1 MLTVLVTG
9 ATGGIGL
16 QTAKDLARMGYS
28 VLIHGRDPRKG
39 AAALAAVQAAA
50 ADAGRTVA
58 SAGRGPVPAS
68 GDAHGSRAAVD
79 GGSGSAADRGSGS
92 AGVSGNA
99 GAAADRRAG
108 TTADDRR
115 GTAAGAADRGRGNAG
130 AAAPLVRYLQADFAS
145 LRQVESL
152 ATEVVASVPRLDVL
166 INNAGCANISRTLT
180 ADGYETTFAVNHL
193 APFLLTNLLLDTL
206 KKSGPARIVNVASRA
221 HRNQEMDFDDLM
233 SEREY
238 RVMRTYG
245 RSKLANILFTRS
257 LAGRLA
263 GSNVTANCL
272 HPGLIATGIGQ
283 TNLVGRLGWK
293 LIVMLRG
300 GISVEEGAKT
310 SVYLA
315 TSPEVAGLS
324 GGYYVKCRLAELQT
338 RAEAVTD
345 EVGERLWQASAELV
359 GLSRCSL

>member
-16 QTAKDLARMGYS
+16 QTARDLARMGHS
-28 VLIHGRDPRKG
+28 VLIHGRDARKG
-39 AAALAAVQAAA
+39 AAAVNAVRAE
-50 ADAGRTVA
+50 T
-58 SAGRGPVPAS
+58 PAR
-68 GDAHGSRAAVD
+68 D
-79 GGSGSAADRGSGS
+79 
-92 AGVSGNA
+92 
-99 GAAADRRAG
+99 
-108 TTADDRR
+108 T
-115 GTAAGAADRGRGNAG
+115 
-130 AAAPLVRYLQADFAS
+130 APLVRYVQADFAS

-152 ATEVVASVPRLDVL
+152 AAEVVASVPRLDVL
-166 INNAGCANISRTLT
+166 VNNAGCGNLSRSVT

-193 APFLLTNLLLDTL
+193 APFLLTNLLLDKL
-206 KKSGPARIVNVASRA
+206 KASAPARIVNVASRA

-245 RSKLANILFTRS
+245 RSKLANILFTRT

-263 GSNVTANCL
+263 GSNVTVNSL

-283 TNLVGRLGWK
+283 TNPVGRLGWK
-293 LIVMLRG
+293 LIVLLRG
-300 GISVEEGAKT
+300 GISVAEGAKT

-315 TSPEVAGLS
+315 TSPEVEGLS

-338 RAEAVTD
+338 RSEAVSD
-345 EVGERLWQASAELV
+345 AVGERLWKVSEELV
-359 GLSRCSL
+359 GLPCSS